1 MSETQTPPAAPP
13 PAAPASDSE
22 RTIALICY
30 ILQAVSVFTAGLIAV
45 VAVIIAYV
53 RKDQAPE
60 WLQNHY
66 TYQIRTFWYGLA
78 AYLVGI
84 LTIWVMGLGLLV
96 MLATAIWFV
105 IRAIVGLIRLSE
117 GRTHADPTGY
127 WV

>member
-13 PAAPASDSE
+13 PASPATDNE
-22 RTIALICY
+22 RTLALICY
-30 ILQAVSVFTAGLIAV
+30 ILQAVSVFTAGLVSV

-66 TYQIRTFWYGLA
+66 TYQIRTFWYALA

-84 LTIWVMGLGLLV
+84 LTLIVGIGFLIV
-96 MLATAIWFV
+96 LATAIWFV

-117 GRTHADPTGY
+117 GRTHADPTGF

>member
-13 PAAPASDSE
+13 PASPASDDE
-22 RTIALICY
+22 RTLALICY
-30 ILQAVSVFTAGLIAV
+30 ILQAVSVVTAGLIAV

-78 AYLVGI
+78 GWIVGI
-84 LTIWVMGLGLLV
+84 LTMVFLIGFLIL
-96 MLATAIWFV
+96 LATAIWFLV
-105 IRAIVGLIRLSE
+105 RSIVGLIRLSE
-117 GRTHADPTGY
+117 GRTHTDPTGF

>member
-13 PAAPASDSE
+13 PASPASDDE
-22 RTIALICY
+22 RTLALICY
-30 ILQAVSVFTAGLIAV
+30 ILQAVSVVTAGLIAV

-78 AYLVGI
+78 GWIVGI
-84 LTIWVMGLGLLV
+84 LTMVFLIGFLIL
-96 MLATAIWFV
+96 LATAIWFLV
-105 IRAIVGLIRLSE
+105 RSIVGLIRLSE
-117 GRTHADPTGY
+117 GRTHADPTGF

>member
-13 PAAPASDSE
+13 PASPATDNE
-22 RTIALICY
+22 RTLALICY
-30 ILQAVSVFTAGLIAV
+30 VLQAISVFTAGLVAV

-66 TYQIRTFWYGLA
+66 TYQIRSFWYGLA

-84 LTIWVMGLGLLV
+84 LTIWVLGLGLLV
-96 MLATAIWFV
+96 ILATAIWFV
-105 IRAIVGLIRLSE
+105 VRAIVGLIRLSE
-117 GRTHADPTGY
+117 GRSHADPTGF